1 MAKAKTIR
9 NSILLFL
16 TACIWGLAFVSQ
28 SKGMESMGPF
38 TFNGVRSLLGAAAV
52 FPLVLLQIHK
62 EKAAAGTAKTEGL
75 EKYTE
80 QKKGRGLIL
89 AGGLFCG
96 LAYTAGTTLQQ
107 IGILYTTVG
116 KAGFITTLYIIF
128 VPLLGILLK
137 KKVPGIVWFGAVMAA
152 VGLYLL
158 CMEERFS
165 LSPGDTFIILC
176 ALAFAVHIMVID
188 YFSPKVAGI
197 YLSCMQLFVCGVLS
211 LITAFLLESPSLAQL
226 KDGMVSLLYAGIMS
240 CGVGYTLQIIGQK
253 GMHPA
258 VASLILSMESVVAAV
273 SAYLAYKLGFL
284 RADQSMTGRQISGCV
299 IVLAAVLLVQMPVKH
314 WEKSV

>member
-1 MAKAKTIR
+1 MAKGHTIR

-52 FPLVLLQIHK
+52 FPLVLIQIHR
-62 EKAAAGTAKTEGL
+62 EKSEAGRAETSRSSKTAGSIKA
-75 EKYTE
+75 
-80 QKKGRGLIL
+80 IL
-89 AGGLFCG
+89 VGGLLCG
-96 LAYTAGTTLQQ
+96 LAFTAGTTLQQ
-107 IGILYTTVG
+107 IGIIYTTVG

-128 VPLLGILLK
+128 VPILGIFLK
-137 KKVPGIVWFGAVMAA
+137 KKVSYVVWIGAVMAA

-158 CMEERFS
+158 CMEEKFS
-165 LSPGDTFIILC
+165 LKPGDTLIMLC
-176 ALAFAVHIMVID
+176 ALVFSLHIMIID
-188 YFSPKVAGI
+188 HFTPKVAGV
-197 YLSCMQLFVCGVLS
+197 YLSCIQLFVCGIIS
-211 LITAFLLESPSLAQL
+211 LTLAVFLEAPSFSQI
-226 KDGMVSLLYAGIMS
+226 KDGLGSVLYAGIMS

-258 VASLILSMESVVAAV
+258 IASLILSMESVVATV
-273 SAYLAYKLGFL
+273 SAFFAYKLGFL
-284 RADQSMTGRQISGCV
+284 KTDQSMTVRQIAGCT

-314 WEKSV
+314 REKSA